1 MLTINVLQEVSKAKR
16 RRKRYRRIQRTSGSF
31 FIAIATIVLQ
41 CIIVNRTIASFISP
55 RIISIRRQHTC
66 IRFAAQLKE
75 DKDTTIIIR
84 QKLEHEIN
92 DDDSSSI
99 EEEEEISPLLSSIAT
114 SDDNI
119 DIDDDDHICIEES
132 SIETAKHDDIAHN
145 DEIIEENEQHSKLS
159 PQTSS
164 QTSTN
169 KNINQQDD
177 NDEESFNQYNVI
189 NNLES
194 ASKRLLN
201 ELEITSS
208 TYTTKS
214 QTSYSSLAK
223 LSKAHHSMLS
233 KSSNMRRQRF
243 VTGKYPLYISVLQNP
258 TNKWLGLASSQI
270 YLNGTSIDKSLAS
283 TNIYNWLNNKERIN
297 LVDEYELLNIELL
310 AEIYVK
316 KPGYVNILPKG
327 GAGRSILSSQ
337 EGNND
342 DEDKPFFWKSWK
354 TRRREDDLIKSK
366 LDELDNAEDDDA
378 TNKERLWVTGFSLT
392 KSRGEMHTV
401 DIESGK
407 VSYVNDRTRKAI
419 LWPNEVT
426 SIPKQVYPIQKLTN
440 NTNQTN
446 TMKDIEIEYEDALL
460 VTDGFLVPGKDKGG
474 LYVVKNPGNSI
485 SEEQICLTGEVQSQN
500 WFYHRAIWMDI
511 TGDGRQSILAARAKF
526 PLMKSNSNGSAQQQR
541 QDEKGTSRSMG
552 KGQGQLVWLE
562 RPQPHSFCAN
572 TGTPLDADGT
582 IFDPFSVKNTP
593 WKLRILDEGPD
604 VMFSVSDLD
613 PSDDT
618 IEIIASQFFSKKLS
632 LHSLKIGCD
641 PRIVFRRT
649 IDDRCGA
656 AFSSLLADL
665 DGLATTS
672 SSGQQNLNQPT
683 VVDSGSTVVSL
694 QKGDAFSHL
703 LVTSH
708 ECSYVDET
716 DNTNTIEN
724 QSSSSAPSYGSST
737 TTNGQ
742 SKIDGGSLFGYRI
755 PSGKD
760 AWKTKPWQRSIIAT
774 GFKVDSQLNN
784 MINPGAPGF
793 CYTFF
798 PTRDGGTKNNN
809 KKWSRPLIGIS
820 GDCAESAYILRPIQE
835 SGQRSSSYIRDGGS
849 IDKSTNYA
857 LMCEIKCKST
867 VGSLAIGYDDLHS
880 EEAEQQS
887 GYAKIYIPCYEQ
899 DKILVFSMG
908 SGEEE
913 YIIDEDDG
921 W

>member
-1 MLTINVLQEVSKAKR
+1 MNILQEVSILKKRTKRYQR
-16 RRKRYRRIQRTSGSF
+16 RRTTCGSF
-31 FIAIATIVLQ
+31 FIATIIIVLQ
-41 CIIVNRTIASFISP
+41 CSRTIAFISP
-55 RIISIRRQHTC
+55 RIISIRQYTC
-66 IRFAAQLKE
+66 IRFAQLKE
-75 DKDTTIIIR
+75 DEDTKIIIR

-92 DDDSSSI
+92 DDCSI
-99 EEEEEISPLLSSIAT
+99 EEEEEISPLLSIAT
-114 SDDNI
+114 SDD
-119 DIDDDDHICIEES
+119 DVDEHISIEES
-132 SIETAKHDDIAHN
+132 SIESNKHDDSAHN
-145 DEIIEENEQHSKLS
+145 NVTNGDKIIEENEQHNKEVS
-159 PQTSS
+159 PQTS
-164 QTSTN
+164 T
-169 KNINQQDD
+169 INQQD
-177 NDEESFNQYNVI
+177 DEESFNQYNVI

-208 TYTTKS
+208 TYNTKS
-214 QTSYSSLAK
+214 QNSYSSLAK

-233 KSSNMRRQRF
+233 KSTNMRRQRF

-283 TNIYNWLNNKERIN
+283 TNIYNWLNNKERRN

-327 GAGRSILSSQ
+327 GAGRSLSSL

-342 DEDKPFFWKSWK
+342 GDKPFFWKSWK
-354 TRRREDDLIKSK
+354 TRRREDDVIKSK
-366 LDELDNAEDDDA
+366 LDELDNEDVDEN
-378 TNKERLWVTGFSLT
+378 NKERLWVTGFSLT

-401 DIESGK
+401 DVESGK
-407 VSYVNDRTRKAI
+407 VSNVNDRTRKAI

-426 SIPKQVYPIQKLTN
+426 SIPKQIYPNQKSNSSN
-440 NTNQTN
+440 NT
-446 TMKDIEIEYEDALL
+446 IEEEIEYEDALL
-460 VTDGFLVPGKDKGG
+460 VTDGFLVPGKDRGG

-511 TGDGRQSILAARAKF
+511 TDDGRQSILAARAKF
-526 PLMKSNSNGSAQQQR
+526 PLMKSNSNGSGTQQQR
-541 QDEKGTSRSMG
+541 QDEMGTPRSMG

-582 IFDPFSVKNTP
+582 IFDPFNVKNTP
-593 WKLRILDEGPD
+593 WKIRILDEGPD
-604 VMFSVSDLD
+604 VMFSVADLD

-672 SSGQQNLNQPT
+672 TLDQCSNHQPR

-708 ECSYVDET
+708 ECSYADET
-716 DNTNTIEN
+716 DTNTKNSIEN

-798 PTRDGGTKNNN
+798 PTRDGGTK

-835 SGQRSSSYIRDGGS
+835 SGRRSSYIRDGGS

-867 VGSLAIGYDDLHS
+867 VGSLAIGYDDLYS

-913 YIIDEDDG
+913 YIDEDDG

>member
-1 MLTINVLQEVSKAKR
+1 MSRDSFNAAISSMLTMNVLQSVVSKAKR
-16 RRKRYRRIQRTSGSF
+16 RKRYQRIQRTYGSF
-31 FIAIATIVLQ
+31 FISIIVILQ
-41 CIIVNRTIASFISP
+41 CSRTIAFISP
-55 RIISIRRQHTC
+55 RIISVRRQHTC
-66 IRFAAQLKE
+66 IRFAQLKDE
-75 DKDTTIIIR
+75 DTIIIR
-84 QKLEHEIN
+84 QKLEHEIEN

-99 EEEEEISPLLSSIAT
+99 EREISPLLSSIAT

-119 DIDDDDHICIEES
+119 DIDDDEHINIEES
-132 SIETAKHDDIAHN
+132 GIETAKHDDDTAHN
-145 DEIIEENEQHSKLS
+145 DEIIIENEQHNKVS
-159 PQTSS
+159 PQTS
-164 QTSTN
+164 TN
-169 KNINQQDD
+169 NQQDD
-177 NDEESFNQYNVI
+177 DEESFNQYNVI

-316 KPGYVNILPKG
+316 KPGYVNILPRG
-327 GAGRSILSSQ
+327 GAGRSLISTQ

-342 DEDKPFFWKSWK
+342 GDKPFFWKSWK

-366 LDELDNAEDDDA
+366 LDELDNQDDVDEN
-378 TNKERLWVTGFSLT
+378 NKERLWVTGFSLT

-401 DIESGK
+401 DVESGK

-426 SIPKQVYPIQKLTN
+426 SIPKQVYPNQKKTN
-440 NTNQTN
+440 PNHTNA
-446 TMKDIEIEYEDALL
+446 MKDIKTEYEDALL
-460 VTDGFLVPGKDKGG
+460 VTDGFLVPGKDNGG

-526 PLMKSNSNGSAQQQR
+526 PLMKNSNSGSSAQHR

-604 VMFSVSDLD
+604 VMFSVADLD

-632 LHSLKIGCD
+632 LHSLKIGSD

-672 SSGQQNLNQPT
+672 SSSGQQNLNQPR

-716 DNTNTIEN
+716 DNTNTKNTMEN
-724 QSSSSAPSYGSST
+724 QSSSSAAPSYGSST

-835 SGQRSSSYIRDGGS
+835 SGRRSYIRDGGS

-867 VGSLAIGYDDLHS
+867 VGSLAIGYDDLYS

-913 YIIDEDDG
+913 YIDEDDG

>member
-1 MLTINVLQEVSKAKR
+1 MNVLQEVSILKKK
-16 RRKRYRRIQRTSGSF
+16 RRKRSQRRQRTCGSF
-31 FIAIATIVLQ
+31 FIS
-41 CIIVNRTIASFISP
+41 IIVILQSSSRTIAFISP
-55 RIISIRRQHTC
+55 RIICIRRQHTC
-66 IRFAAQLKE
+66 IRFAQLKE
-75 DKDTTIIIR
+75 DEDTSIIIR

-92 DDDSSSI
+92 DDCSI
-99 EEEEEISPLLSSIAT
+99 EEEGISPLMLSSIAT
-114 SDDNI
+114 SDDI
-119 DIDDDDHICIEES
+119 DIDNGEHICKEES
-132 SIETAKHDDIAHN
+132 SIETAKHNDDTAHN

-169 KNINQQDD
+169 NISQQDD
-177 NDEESFNQYNVI
+177 EELFNQYNVI

-194 ASKRLLN
+194 ASKRLLS

-283 TNIYNWLNNKERIN
+283 TNIYNWLNNNERIN

-316 KPGYVNILPKG
+316 KPGYVNILPRG
-327 GAGRSILSSQ
+327 GAGRSLISSQ
-337 EGNND
+337 EGSNND
-342 DEDKPFFWKSWK
+342 GDKPFFWKSWK
-354 TRRREDDLIKSK
+354 TRRKEDDLIKSK
-366 LDELDNAEDDDA
+366 LDELDNADDE
-378 TNKERLWVTGFSLT
+378 TNNSKERLWVTGFSLT

-401 DIESGK
+401 DVESGK
-407 VSYVNDRTRKAI
+407 VSNVNDRTRKAI

-426 SIPKQVYPIQKLTN
+426 SIPKQVYPNKKKN

-460 VTDGFLVPGKDKGG
+460 VTDGFLVPGKDNGG

-526 PLMKSNSNGSAQQQR
+526 PLMKNSNGSGSGAQHR
-541 QDEKGTSRSMG
+541 QDDKGTSRSMG

-604 VMFSVSDLD
+604 VMFSVADLD
-613 PSDDT
+613 PTDDT

-632 LHSLKIGCD
+632 LHSLKIGSD

-665 DGLATTS
+665 DGLATTTTSS
-672 SSGQQNLNQPT
+672 SSGQQNLNQPK
-683 VVDSGSTVVSL
+683 VIDSGSTVVSL

-708 ECSYVDET
+708 ECSYVDDT
-716 DNTNTIEN
+716 DTNTKEN

-798 PTRDGGTKNNN
+798 PTRDGGTNNNN

>member
-1 MLTINVLQEVSKAKR
+1 MLTINVLQEVSILKKK
-16 RRKRYRRIQRTSGSF
+16 RRKRSQRRRTTCGSF
-31 FIAIATIVLQ
+31 FIIAITTIIIVLQ
-41 CIIVNRTIASFISP
+41 CSSRTIAFISP
-55 RIISIRRQHTC
+55 RIICIRRQHTC
-66 IRFAAQLKE
+66 IRFAQLKE
-75 DKDTTIIIR
+75 DEDTSIIIR
-84 QKLEHEIN
+84 QKLEHESN
-92 DDDSSSI
+92 DDCSI
-99 EEEEEISPLLSSIAT
+99 EEEEISPLLSSIAT
-114 SDDNI
+114 SDTDI
-119 DIDDDDHICIEES
+119 DIVDEHISIEDS
-132 SIETAKHDDIAHN
+132 SIETAKHNDDATYN
-145 DEIIEENEQHSKLS
+145 DEIIEENEQHHKVS
-159 PQTSS
+159 PQTS
-164 QTSTN
+164 TN
-169 KNINQQDD
+169 NINQQD
-177 NDEESFNQYNVI
+177 NEELFNQYNVI

-201 ELEITSS
+201 DLEITSS
-208 TYTTKS
+208 TYTTR
-214 QTSYSSLAK
+214 QHTNSYSSLAK

-316 KPGYVNILPKG
+316 KPGYVNILPKS
-327 GAGRSILSSQ
+327 GAGRSLISSQ
-337 EGNND
+337 EGDNN

-366 LDELDNAEDDDA
+366 LDELDNADDE
-378 TNKERLWVTGFSLT
+378 TNNSKERLWVTGFSLT

-401 DIESGK
+401 DVESGK
-407 VSYVNDRTRKAI
+407 VSNVNDRTRKAI

-426 SIPKQVYPIQKLTN
+426 SIPKQVYPNQKKTN
-440 NTNQTN
+440 PNQIN

-526 PLMKSNSNGSAQQQR
+526 PLMKSNSNGSSGSGVGVQQQHA
-541 QDEKGTSRSMG
+541 DKGTSRSMG

-604 VMFSVSDLD
+604 VMFSVADLD
-613 PSDDT
+613 PLDDT

-632 LHSLKIGCD
+632 LHSLKIGSD

-665 DGLATTS
+665 DGLATTLD
-672 SSGQQNLNQPT
+672 QQNLNQPR
-683 VVDSGSTVVSL
+683 VFDSGSTVVSL

-724 QSSSSAPSYGSST
+724 QSSSSAAPSYGSST

-798 PTRDGGTKNNN
+798 PTKDGGTKNNN

-835 SGQRSSSYIRDGGS
+835 SGRSSNYIRHGGS

-867 VGSLAIGYDDLHS
+867 VGSLAIGYDDLYS

-913 YIIDEDDG
+913 YIDEDDG